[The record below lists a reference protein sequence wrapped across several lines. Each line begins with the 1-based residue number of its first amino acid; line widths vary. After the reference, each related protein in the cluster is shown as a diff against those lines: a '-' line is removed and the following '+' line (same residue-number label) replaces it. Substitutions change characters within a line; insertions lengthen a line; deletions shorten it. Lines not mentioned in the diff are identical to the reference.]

1 MAPVMD
7 SSHVKK
13 TLKTLMKNTKTNSC
27 SQQSE
32 NYFRVN
38 LRLLQPN
45 NMNLSTNE
53 NSGVNS
59 QLRQLTI
66 AYLDRHQGLTLNA
79 LALRCGVPATT
90 MRRLIKSGDAE
101 KSELAPHSVLSLISY
116 LLKEKKISSLLKKID
131 GPVAE
136 LLNRSFDQFIF
147 DEESSAH
154 TLDTELNTLFKDKTT
169 YLIYKLA
176 ANQCGTSM
184 DEVKNIFG
192 LLGLQKLSELIEKN
206 WIAPDCSNAEILHA
220 REKNF
225 SVDLALAHQL
235 THALIDFYK
244 PCDVE
249 AGFNLF
255 YSLSEGMNQQ
265 GIKKIKEIERDAVKK
280 IYDLMNDENNQ
291 GDIPY
296 FAVVLSD
303 VLGLTPNKLNEG
315 VLQ

>member
-1 MAPVMD
+1 MAPVME
-7 SSHVKK
+7 SSYVKK

-45 NMNLSTNE
+45 DMNLSTNE

>member
-1 MAPVMD
+1 MTPVMD
-7 SSHVKK
+7 SSHVKR
-13 TLKTLMKNTKTNSC
+13 TLKTLMKNAKTNSC

-32 NYFRVN
+32 NYFRVH

-45 NMNLSTNE
+45 DMNLSTNE

-79 LALRCGVPATT
+79 LAVRCGVPATT
-90 MRRLIKSGDAE
+90 MRRLIKSSDTE

-116 LLKEKKISSLLKKID
+116 LLKEKKISRLLKKID

-154 TLDTELNTLFKDKTT
+154 TLDTELNSLFKDKTT

-176 ANQCGTSM
+176 ANQCGTNM

-192 LLGLQKLSELIEKN
+192 LQGLQKLSGLIEKN
-206 WIAPDCSNAEILHA
+206 WIVADCSNAEILHA

-235 THALIDFYK
+235 SHALIDFYK

-280 IYDLMNDENNQ
+280 IYELMNDENNQ

-296 FAVVLSD
+296 FALVLSD

>member
-7 SSHVKK
+7 SNQVKK
-13 TLKTLMKNTKTNSC
+13 TLKTLMKNAKTNSC

-32 NYFRVN
+32 NYFRVH

-45 NMNLSTNE
+45 DMNLSTNE

-79 LALRCGVPATT
+79 LAVRCGVPATT
-90 MRRLIKSGDAE
+90 MRRLIKSSDTE

-116 LLKEKKISSLLKKID
+116 LLKEKKISTLLKKID

-154 TLDTELNTLFKDKTT
+154 TLDKELNTLFKDKTT

-206 WIAPDCSNAEILHA
+206 WIVPDCSNAEILHS

-235 THALIDFYK
+235 SHALIDFYK

-265 GIKKIKEIERDAVKK
+265 GIKKIKEIEREAVKK
-280 IYDLMNDENNQ
+280 IYELMNDENNQ

>member
-1 MAPVMD
+1 MD